1 MITVSE
7 ASKLLG
13 GTPGWVRSLCD
24 RAIIGD
30 VWGNGNQRKTYVI
43 VPSKLAKYMEITEE
57 ELSERVEELRNV
69 DYY

>member
-7 ASKLLG
+7 AGKLLG
-13 GTPGWVRSLCD
+13 GTPGWTRSLCQ
-24 RAIIGD
+24 RGIIGD
-30 VWGNGNQRKTYVI
+30 VWGNGKQRKTYVI

-57 ELSERVEELRNV
+57 ELNERVEELRNV